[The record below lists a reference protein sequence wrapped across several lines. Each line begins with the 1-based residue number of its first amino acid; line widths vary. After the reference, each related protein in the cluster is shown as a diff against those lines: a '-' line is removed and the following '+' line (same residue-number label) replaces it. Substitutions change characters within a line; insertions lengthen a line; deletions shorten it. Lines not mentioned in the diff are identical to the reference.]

1 MAVEPMIH
9 TWKRPMAQ
17 KDIIDI
23 TDIEIRARRE
33 RAMWLARFLGI
44 KPGR

>member
-1 MAVEPMIH
+1 MS
-9 TWKRPMAQ
+9 Q

-23 TDIEIRARRE
+23 TAIEVRARQE
-33 RAMWLARFLGI
+33 RAMWLAKLLGI

>member
-1 MAVEPMIH
+1 
-9 TWKRPMAQ
+9 MAQ

-23 TDIEIRARRE
+23 TEIEFRARRE
-33 RAMWLARFLGI
+33 RAMWLAKVLGI

>member
-1 MAVEPMIH
+1 MKHFWNE
-9 TWKRPMAQ
+9 PMAQ
-17 KDIIDI
+17 KDIIDV
-23 TDIEIRARRE
+23 TEIEIRARRE